1 MKRHY
6 TWQTFE
12 MDVETIKDWIRKN
25 KVSFDAVFAPSR
37 GGLTLGTKLS
47 HELNIP
53 LGIIEYQSRI
63 NPEDIKEPRIAINP
77 FEKLFKIPYISD
89 RNNRFPKQLEL
100 LIVDE
105 IVDSG
110 LTFKMIDELFKD
122 NPRVNCTFVSIY
134 GKQLDIKHTYEKY
147 WYVRE
152 LIQGDW
158 IYFPWEKKTE
168 NTCLKCINSEDCN
181 KYGSNFIHCKVKNQ
195 SLNKN
200 DYCRE
205 YFLPR

>member
-37 GGLTLGTKLS
+37 GGLVLGTRLS

-53 LGIIEYQSRI
+53 LGIIDYQTRVDFRA
-63 NPEDIKEPRIAINP
+63 EERPRLAINP
-77 FEKLFKIPYISD
+77 LQ
-89 RNNRFPKQLEL
+89 NNKGFV

-105 IVDSG
+105 IIDSG
-110 LTFKMIDELFKD
+110 RTINEIKKQFDIDYPD
-122 NPRVNCTFVSIY
+122 ITYIVASIY
-134 GKQLDIKHTYEKY
+134 KLNPNEDDIYL
-147 WYVRE
+147 RE
-152 LIQGDW
+152 MQKDDW